1 MIDLPRRITVDDLHK
16 IVSTLPADAKNH
28 DNERSVQLANTV
40 IVHFLGREWFQAHIP
55 HGAPKPGFLRMDF
68 SSVSRQVYTVFRVI
82 DLAENLFNLQNIE
95 GFDACIAQMNAG
107 AEKIESTCAELDFGR
122 LLYIFN
128 VDFRF
133 VVPQHTK
140 GMDYDVELFYPDGL
154 AVPADAKCKFETTK
168 INPRSVLNSLV
179 KARKQLPDNRPCIIF
194 MKVPQSWIE
203 DVAVAVAMEG
213 IGRELMRNTDRI
225 VSIKFYVSHLE
236 ARNNMLI
243 HRHAFRE
250 ITNEASRF
258 HDGRNWDLF
267 KENSALPSWN
277 GMPPKWQRILF
288 FANSSYSGL

>member
-1 MIDLPRRITVDDLHK
+1 MIDSPRRITVDDLHK

-40 IVHFLGREWFQAHIP
+40 IVHFLDENGSTHIP

-133 VVPQHTK
+133 VVPRHDE
-140 GMDYDVELFYPDGL
+140 GNGL
-154 AVPADAKCKFETTK
+154 RC
-168 INPRSVLNSLV
+168 
-179 KARKQLPDNRPCIIF
+179 
-194 MKVPQSWIE
+194 
-203 DVAVAVAMEG
+203 
-213 IGRELMRNTDRI
+213 
-225 VSIKFYVSHLE
+225 
-236 ARNNMLI
+236 
-243 HRHAFRE
+243 
-250 ITNEASRF
+250 
-258 HDGRNWDLF
+258 
-267 KENSALPSWN
+267 
-277 GMPPKWQRILF
+277 
-288 FANSSYSGL
+288 